1 MRVTTAFS
9 FALVVAV
16 LSAEPDPKTLRSF
29 QWEKRIVVYQ
39 TGDSSLDKLEELIE
53 SHSSGIEDRDLIFL
67 RLGDNTDIKFHEPLT
82 QSEQNRI
89 REELDFPE
97 SDKTLFLLIGKDG
110 GIKDRQFESL
120 RIKPW
125 FDLIDTM
132 PMRRQ
137 EMIREGKR
145 PQ

>member
-1 MRVTTAFS
+1 M
-9 FALVVAV
+9 
-16 LSAEPDPKTLRSF
+16 
-29 QWEKRIVVYQ
+29 VYQ